1 MKKNP
6 RASMEACNIADI
18 ASIVAEF
25 PEGDDEPKKLP
36 IKKLQMSF
44 DDLAKPNISENNC
57 MKVYVRVRPLEKGK
71 EGTVRITSES
81 AIVTT
86 APEASRRAQYTKTEE
101 RHYVCFDYLIF
112 SDLFTDLSYCL
123 WS

>member
-1 MKKNP
+1 
-6 RASMEACNIADI
+6 MEACNIADI
-18 ASIVAEF
+18 ASVVAEF

-44 DDLAKPNISENNC
+44 DDLAKPSNPENSQSNS

-71 EGTVRITSES
+71 EGTIRITSENTL
-81 AIVTT
+81 VTT

-101 RHYVCFDYLIF
+101 RYYV
-112 SDLFTDLSYCL
+112 S
-123 WS
+123 

>member
-1 MKKNP
+1 
-6 RASMEACNIADI
+6 METCNIADI

-25 PEGDDEPKKLP
+25 PEGDEEPKKLP
-36 IKKLQMSF
+36 IKKLQTSF
-44 DDLAKPNISENNC
+44 DELAKPVTPESNC

-71 EGTVRITSES
+71 EGTVRIASES

-101 RHYVCFDYLIF
+101 RHYVCII
-112 SDLFTDLSYCL
+112 
-123 WS
+123 